1 MSRHKIKRPKEEV
14 SRLLAE
20 WSTSGLSARAFGER
34 EAIPVSTLYQWARRT
49 RNKDT
54 TTRRSRP
61 GGQFIAIDVGGEAS
75 GAAEGGGFRV
85 VLPAGREVEVSRGF
99 DADELARLVRVLEA

>member
-1 MSRHKIKRPKEEV
+1 MSRRKIKRPKEEV

-34 EAIPVSTLYQWARRT
+34 EDIPVSTLYQWARRT

-54 TTRRSRP
+54 TTRRSHP
-61 GGQFIAIDVGGEAS
+61 GGQFIAIDVVGEAS
-75 GAAEGGGFRV
+75 GDPGVGSFRV
-85 VLPAGREVEVSRGF
+85 VLRAGREVEVSRGF
-99 DADELARLVRVLEA
+99 DAGELARLVSVLEA